1 MEYKI
6 QLVHLTHKLRIPQ
19 INNTQRTI
27 TQTYAIHSMEVSSYR
42 LITSTNNIK
51 QALIWIQE
59 HSEFDGPMKYSIAS
73 TAQGSF
79 FVTIMNLIHK

>member
-1 MEYKI
+1 
-6 QLVHLTHKLRIPQ
+6 
-19 INNTQRTI
+19 
-27 TQTYAIHSMEVSSYR
+27 MEVSSYR

-59 HSEFDGPMKYSIAS
+59 HYEFDDPMKDIIAS

-79 FVTIMNLIHK
+79 FVRIMKLIHK